1 MHVHISEKN
10 MLSLYIL
17 NIYIQYK
24 LYEYKYIHGNILK
37 YIQYV
42 CIYVLNN
49 TYKYIHGNTWKYFQN
64 IYCMC
69 VLCIHN
75 KYTHD
80 HTCDLNEHKRRLF
93 KKNTKKSYRS
103 QTFEW

>member
-1 MHVHISEKN
+1 MNI
-10 MLSLYIL
+10 
-17 NIYIQYK
+17 NIYMEIFK
-24 LYEYKYIHGNILK
+24 K

-42 CIYVLNN
+42 CIYVLIIHINI
-49 TYKYIHGNTWKYFQN
+49 YMEIHGNIFK
-64 IYCMC
+64 IYTVC
-69 VLCIHN
+69 VFLCIHN